1 MKSVAGPG
9 NGDGVKAI
17 VMNQY
22 GGPDVLKLSGDA
34 PEPKVGPD
42 FVLVRVKA
50 AGVNPVDWKIREGR
64 LDGQFETDFPIIP
77 GWDLAGVVERAGPA
91 VSEFSPGDEV
101 IGYVREDHIGR
112 GTYAELVAAPVRT
125 LGRKPTRLSWA
136 EAAGLP
142 LAGLTAY
149 QALAKA
155 LSVGAD
161 DTVLIHAASG
171 GVGSF
176 AVQIARAKGA
186 RVIGTAHPR
195 NHDYLRTLGAE
206 PVAYDEELAEAVR
219 RLAPAGVTAAL
230 DLVGGEAIDVTL
242 GLLAPKGRWASV
254 VDRSVRDRGGRY
266 VFVRSDPHDLA
277 ALANLAD
284 GGRLTVSVARTFP
297 LAKAADAQRLIAE
310 GHTRGKIVIEVG

>member
-1 MKSVAGPG
+1 
-9 NGDGVKAI
+9 VKAI

-42 FVLVRVKA
+42 TVLVRVKA
-50 AGVNPVDWKIREGR
+50 AGVNPVDVKIREGR
-64 LDGQFETDFPIIP
+64 LDGLFQTDFPVIP
-77 GWDLAGVVERAGPA
+77 GWDVAGVVERTGPA

-125 LGRKPTRLSWA
+125 LGRKPARLSWT

-149 QALAKA
+149 QALGKA
-155 LSVGAD
+155 LAVTDD
-161 DTVLIHAASG
+161 DTVLIHAAAG

-186 RVIGTAHPR
+186 RVIGTASPSS
-195 NHDYLRTLGAE
+195 HDHLRSLGAE
-206 PVAYDEELAEAVR
+206 PVEYGEGLADRVR
-219 RLAPAGVTAAL
+219 RLAPGGVSAAL
-230 DLVGGEAIDVTL
+230 DLAGGEAVDVTP
-242 GLLAPKGRWASV
+242 GLLSATGRWASV
-254 VDRSVRDRGGRY
+254 LDPSVIDRGGRY
-266 VFVRSDPHDLA
+266 VFVRPDVQDLA
-277 ALANLAD
+277 ALMRLAED
-284 GGRLTVSVARTFP
+284 GRLSVPIARTFP
-297 LAKAADAQRLIAE
+297 LADAAEAHRLIAE
-310 GHTRGKIVIEVG
+310 GHTHGKIVLEVS